1 MATITIVEQKEFPLL
16 KRKSYTLRMEFP
28 KKPTPST
35 NEIKKEV
42 VSFLKGEEN
51 RIAIK
56 FVKQEFGAN
65 SALITAYLY
74 HDEKAMKDIEEIKKR
89 KKKEGAEQS
98 GQESQ
103 AKK

>member
-1 MATITIVEQKEFPLL
+1 MATTTIVEQKEFPLL
-16 KRKSYTLRMEFP
+16 KRKNYTLRMEYP

-35 NEIKKEV
+35 NEIRKDV
-42 VSFLKGEEN
+42 AAFLKGEEN
-51 RIAIK
+51 RVAIK
-56 FVKQEFGAN
+56 FVKQEFGSN
-65 SALITAYLY
+65 SALVTAYLY
-74 HDEKAMKDIEEIKKR
+74 HDEKAMKDMEEIKKR